1 MISARG
7 LELIKKFEGFSP
19 LAYPCVAGKMT
30 IGYGHVVLPDE
41 KFPCG
46 VTEKQADELL
56 LKDVAVAE
64 KTVLAFVKTPL
75 NRNQFDALVSFVFNV
90 GARNFALSSLLR
102 AVNDCRFDDC
112 PAEIMRWVY
121 AGGAMCAGLA
131 RRRQAEADLF
141 KKRCVEKRS
150 KK

>member
-7 LELIKKFEGFSP
+7 LELIKKYEGFSP

-30 IGYGHVVLPDE
+30 IGYGHVILPDE

-46 VTEKQADELL
+46 VTENQAVELL

-64 KTVLAFVKTPL
+64 KTVLAFVRVPL

-102 AVNDCRFDDC
+102 ALNGCRYEDC

-121 AGGAMCAGLA
+121 AGGAVCAGLM
-131 RRRQAEADLF
+131 RRRRAEADLF
-141 KKRCVEKRS
+141 KKRCVKERR

>member
-7 LELIKKFEGFSP
+7 LELIKKYEGFSP

-30 IGYGHVVLPDE
+30 IGYGHVILPDE

-46 VTEKQADELL
+46 VTENQAAELL

-64 KTVLAFVKTPL
+64 KTVLAFVRVPL

-102 AVNDCRFDDC
+102 ALNGCRYEDC

-121 AGGAMCAGLA
+121 AGGAVCAGLM
-131 RRRQAEADLF
+131 RRRRAEADLF
-141 KKRCVEKRS
+141 KKRCVKERR

>member
-7 LELIKKFEGFSP
+7 LELIKKYEGFSP

-30 IGYGHVVLPDE
+30 IGYGHVILPDE

-46 VTEKQADELL
+46 VTENQAVELL

-64 KTVLAFVKTPL
+64 KTVLAFVRVPL
-75 NRNQFDALVSFVFNV
+75 NRNQFDALISFVFNV

-102 AVNDCRFDDC
+102 ALNGCRYEDC

-121 AGGAMCAGLA
+121 AGGAVCAGLM
-131 RRRQAEADLF
+131 RRRRAEADLF
-141 KKRCVEKRS
+141 KKRCVKERR